1 MKTEGN
7 IIKNNRKI
15 ISAPN
20 KNYYSEFINSIN
32 TLSNSIK
39 EYYIVTHNTIQN
51 KYILIELIEKELNM
65 IFSTNTNDNLSEVLK
80 DNFHKLK
87 LNIDSDGSNLKFF
100 FDDAKAIF
108 KKMKDTHQNFLKMS
122 MTKQR
127 SYVGN
132 SNSNRN
138 RHNFYNIN
146 NSLEKPYQQS
156 EIGFSI
162 PQKYND
168 LMNNSNLKIN
178 NEKIIPK
185 NLSKY
190 KNMNK
195 NKENNEI
202 INKNDANENN
212 KKTNINNKYVNEME
226 KLKNLNKLY
235 EMNIK
240 KLNVTLKRYRSE
252 LEDIKSSKNS
262 NADNTN
268 NINSS
273 KNDSIIQ
280 EELTINKDKVIALLR
295 EDLEKSGKKNSELN
309 YNIRLHKNEI
319 KKLTEEN
326 KNLSNKLNNLIKEN
340 DLLKSN
346 AININN
352 NNKLLKKEIDI
363 MKKKINIMGK
373 KINDEKNKNYEL
385 MMESNDKKKIIDNL
399 KMSIDD
405 RDKDAQEKLLLLE
418 TINKLFTQEFIINN
432 SNESLNNLNDNIIKI
447 LDNYFKEKEQL
458 KLIHKNIEEILLFLE
473 NNMKLN
479 KNELELIDKKELNS
493 IQINDIIKNNNNKTN
508 EGLDLTILRDNFN
521 MMREKVLQLNKE
533 KTGRNLKIIKLEI
546 EKNQLKNSNTEKSNS
561 TKYSNN
567 IQFNNPNDS
576 NIKNQLDEITKKYEE
591 QKQQNKELNE
601 KIIIIKAENDK
612 YYQKLLSL
620 GIKFVSGQE
629 TSIAQNQIIE
639 ELNEQINQLKT
650 QNKTLN
656 DLVETYTSKL
666 WDKICNNKNKIE
678 SDKKEIKQKEHHLI
692 DTKENY
698 DNEIKSLKRENEKLT
713 NQIIRLSTNLP
724 KEYNDLQK
732 QYNDLELKY
741 KQSLK
746 NKKNS
751 SNNNINNNINNINI
765 NNINNNGE
773 IITIRDE
780 IKNIK
785 KENELIK
792 EKNLELIAQLEEK
805 EIKKNCFDVKSENAN
820 LSNYEEEFD
829 LRKMAL
835 GAKEKNRSQDINID
849 YPGIQNVKDKYRELD
864 FYYNSLINLVKNLLQ
879 NIQVNAKNKTYV
891 VELCKLV
898 KFDPET
904 TDSILNNKTK
914 NKLFGLFQK

>member
-1 MKTEGN
+1 
-7 IIKNNRKI
+7 
-15 ISAPN
+15 
-20 KNYYSEFINSIN
+20 
-32 TLSNSIK
+32 
-39 EYYIVTHNTIQN
+39 
-51 KYILIELIEKELNM
+51 
-65 IFSTNTNDNLSEVLK
+65 
-80 DNFHKLK
+80 
-87 LNIDSDGSNLKFF
+87 
-100 FDDAKAIF
+100 
-108 KKMKDTHQNFLKMS
+108 
-122 MTKQR
+122 
-127 SYVGN
+127 
-132 SNSNRN
+132 
-138 RHNFYNIN
+138 
-146 NSLEKPYQQS
+146 
-156 EIGFSI
+156 
-162 PQKYND
+162 
-168 LMNNSNLKIN
+168 
-178 NEKIIPK
+178 
-185 NLSKY
+185 
-190 KNMNK
+190 
-195 NKENNEI
+195 
-202 INKNDANENN
+202 
-212 KKTNINNKYVNEME
+212 ME

-240 KLNVTLKRYRSE
+240 KLKMTIKRYRSE
-252 LEDIKSSKNS
+252 LEDIKSSKTS

-268 NINSS
+268 NVNSS
-273 KNDSIIQ
+273 SRNDSVIQ

-295 EDLEKSGKKNSELN
+295 EDLEKSGKKNSELI
-309 YNIRLHKNEI
+309 YNISLHKNEI

-363 MKKKINIMGK
+363 MKKKMNIMGK

-399 KMSIDD
+399 KMSIDG
-405 RDKDAQEKLLLLE
+405 KDSQEKILLLE
-418 TINKLFTQEFIINN
+418 KIKKLFTQEFITNN
-432 SNESLNNLNDNIIKI
+432 SNESLNNLDDNITKI
-447 LDNYFKEKEQL
+447 LDNYFKEKEKL
-458 KLIHKNIEEILLFLE
+458 KIIHKNIEEILLFLE
-473 NNMKLN
+473 NNIKLN
-479 KNELELIDKKELNS
+479 KNELELIDNKKLNS

-508 EGLDLTILRDNFN
+508 EGLDLKILRDNYN
-521 MMREKVLQLNKE
+521 MMIEKIHQLNKE

-546 EKNQLKNSNTEKSNS
+546 ENNQLKKSNMEKSNS
-561 TKYSNN
+561 FKYSNN
-567 IQFNNPNDS
+567 ILLNNSIDS
-576 NIKNQLDEITKKYEE
+576 NIKNQLNEITKKYEE
-591 QKQQNKELNE
+591 QKQQNKELSE
-601 KIIIIKAENDK
+601 KILIIKAENDK
-612 YYQKLLSL
+612 FYQKLLSL

-629 TSIAQNQIIE
+629 TSISQNQIIE

-666 WDKICNNKNKIE
+666 WDKIYNNKNKNEKREIE

-746 NKKNS
+746 NIKNS

-773 IITIRDE
+773 IITILDE

-792 EKNLELIAQLEEK
+792 KKNLALIVQLEEK
-805 EIKKNCFDVKSENAN
+805 EIKKDCFDAKSENAN

-864 FYYNSLINLVKNLLQ
+864 FYYNSLVNLVKDLLQ

-891 VELCKLV
+891 VEICKFIKL
-898 KFDPET
+898 DPEIIDT
-904 TDSILNNKTK
+904 ILNNKAK